1 MKEVLGVR
9 LAAAREF
16 PYLNVDA
23 ALRPLARQAP
33 ALGDALVAYENGNAW
48 M

>member
-16 PYLNVDA
+16 PYLNADA
-23 ALRPLARQAP
+23 ALRPLTRQTP
-33 ALGDALVAYENGNAW
+33 ALGDALVTYENGNVW